1 MVVSTMYPRV
11 KRVRRGARTYEYLQ
25 LVEGRR
31 DGAKV
36 RQRVVANL
44 GRLDELKASGQLDR
58 WAGSWT
64 RLDPP
69 AAGTRRQVGPL
80 LLVRHYLDRLGLA
93 GLVDRAAPMRGRAQ
107 LTHGEVIA
115 ALVANRLSAPS
126 PLYDVAGWASS
137 AAMAELFDI
146 PAMLLNDDRLGRALE
161 ALAPVAEHVRGELA
175 LAAAHRGGADLSR
188 LHLDL
193 TAVRFAGA
201 YEDSS
206 LVQKGWAADRSIARQ
221 VRTLQASNP
230 QGVAVYLR
238 PHTGSRSELPCFA
251 EALDR
256 LRELAPPGLVV
267 VADSGVGYLALLCAA
282 DRAGLRFVVP
292 LRADTGWAHAF
303 TSDVGALDRLA
314 DLDYCS
320 ARQQRLPPVD
330 RTVWRGLLRPFA
342 VTDPDTGTHHDLH
355 VAYIW
360 SSEEAT
366 SVAGGRARAL
376 QRAEAALAKVRNGLG
391 GRYYKTRKQVDTKVA
406 KLIGANLAGLL
417 HVATGTRAGKPTL
430 TWHRDSR
437 RSPPRAAS
445 TGSTPWPPTYPATP
459 TGRVPPWTCCA
470 STKTSGSWS
479 NATAISNRPSRSARS
494 SCTTTTASPRWS
506 PSSASPCSPSAST
519 PNCPACSAKAAPPNP
534 PVAASSPPSTT
545 CTSPTLPPGPSSTGS
560 PPPSGSSAPTST
572 SPSPGPR
579 RATDPPTHTGRHHAV
594 RKTRLGE
601 TRQGAGRRAGPTTS
615 TATATPAA
623 ATTETVADLQGDD

>member
-221 VRTLQASNP
+221 VRTLQASTP

-267 VADSGVGYLALLCAA
+267 VADSGLGYLAHLCAA

-366 SVAGGRARAL
+366 SVADGRARAL
-376 QRAEAALAKVRNGLG
+376 QRAEATLAKVRNGLG

-430 TWHRDSR
+430 TWHRDEQAITAAGRLDGLYALATNLPGHPDRPLAAMDVLRLHKDQWIVEQRHRDLKQTLKVRPIFLHNDDRIAALVAVVGIALLVFGLIEADLR
-437 RSPPRAAS
+437 RALGPNAQLPGLLGEGRAAK
-445 TGSTPWPPTYPATP
+445 P
-459 TGRVPPWTCCA
+459 TGR
-470 STKTSGSWS
+470 S
-479 NATAISNRPSRSARS
+479 IL
-494 SCTTTTASPRWS
+494 
-506 PSSASPCSPSAST
+506 
-519 PNCPACSAKAAPPNP
+519 AAFHDLHL
-534 PVAASSPPSTT
+534 TY
-545 CTSPTLPPGPSSTGS
+545 
-560 PPPSGSSAPTST
+560 
-572 SPSPGPR
+572 
-579 RATDPPTHTGRHHAV
+579 
-594 RKTRLGE
+594 
-601 TRQGAGRRAGPTTS
+601 
-615 TATATPAA
+615 TATGPVLDRLTPTQRIILAHLDIPLPWPEKS
-623 ATTETVADLQGDD
+623 T